1 VLSYLVALTALSISL
16 IDIRSHRIP
25 NQLTISLGILLLVD
39 SHGSSI
45 ISTLPA
51 IALSIAVGFLG
62 RFGAGDIKLFIVLLF
77 TSSPMVLNLQY
88 LKGMA
93 FASFATVVLSLL
105 ALGRRAKM
113 IAFAPA
119 ILLPFLN
126 IYLAI

>member
-1 VLSYLVALTALSISL
+1 LISL

-25 NQLTISLGILLLVD
+25 NKLTIILGFLLLAD
-39 SHGSSI
+39 PHGSSI
-45 ISTLPA
+45 ASILPA
-51 IALSIAVGFLG
+51 IVVSIAVGLLG
-62 RFGAGDIKLFIVLLF
+62 RFGAGDIKLFIVLLL

-105 ALGRRAKM
+105 ALGRQAKM

>member
-1 VLSYLVALTALSISL
+1 MLSFLVALTALSISL

-25 NQLTISLGILLLVD
+25 NQLTIILGFLLLAD
-39 SHGSSI
+39 PHGSSI
-45 ISTLPA
+45 ASTLPA

-62 RFGAGDIKLFIVLLF
+62 RFGAGDIKLFIVLLL

-88 LKGMA
+88 LKGMVLIS
-93 FASFATVVLSLL
+93 FASVVLSVL

>member
-1 VLSYLVALTALSISL
+1 MLSYLVALTALSISL

-25 NQLTISLGILLLVD
+25 NKLTILLGFLLLVD
-39 SHGSSI
+39 SHSSSI
-45 ISTLPA
+45 ASILPA
-51 IALSIAVGFLG
+51 ISVSIAVGLLG
-62 RFGAGDIKLFIVLLF
+62 RFGAGDIKLFIVLLL
-77 TSSPMVLNLQY
+77 TSSPLVLNLQY

-93 FASFATVVLSLL
+93 LASFASVVLSLL
-105 ALGRRAKM
+105 VLGRQAKM

>member
-16 IDIRSHRIP
+16 IDIRTHRIP
-25 NQLTISLGILLLVD
+25 NKLTILLGFLLLAD
-39 SHGSSI
+39 PHGSSTA
-45 ISTLPA
+45 STLPA
-51 IALSIAVGFLG
+51 IALSIAVGLLG
-62 RFGAGDIKLFIVLLF
+62 RFGAGDIKLFIVLLL
-77 TSSPMVLNLQY
+77 TSSPLVLNLQY

-93 FASFATVVLSLL
+93 LASFATVGLSLL

>member
-1 VLSYLVALTALSISL
+1 VLSYLVAFIALLISL
-16 IDIRSHRIP
+16 IDIRKHRIP
-25 NQLTISLGILLLVD
+25 NKLTISLGILLLVD
-39 SHGSSI
+39 SHSSSI
-45 ISTLPA
+45 VSTLPA
-51 IALSIAVGFLG
+51 VAVSIAVGLLG
-62 RFGAGDIKLFIVLLF
+62 RFGAGDIKLFIVLLL

-93 FASFATVVLSLL
+93 LATVTTVVLSLL
-105 ALGRRAKM
+105 ALGRQAKM